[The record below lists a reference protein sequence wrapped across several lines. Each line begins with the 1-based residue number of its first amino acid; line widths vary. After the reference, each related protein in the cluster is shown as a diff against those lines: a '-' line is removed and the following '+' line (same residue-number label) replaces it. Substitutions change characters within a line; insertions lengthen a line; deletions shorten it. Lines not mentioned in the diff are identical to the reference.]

1 MSERNDMALE
11 RIKKY
16 CLWLLIGSLGLSGIL
31 GIFVIAFG
39 DFGDTEVKLLLTT
52 LTISYYSLTSL
63 TCAVGL
69 KQMPVRVMALA
80 GIAASGFGAITA
92 GVSIWGDWYGSRF
105 DIERLV
111 AVTAIWA
118 FAFAHATIL
127 SRARLKR
134 QWRPILGGVL
144 LSIFGLAL
152 LFSLMISYNF
162 DDEVAFRVAGV
173 LGILVGCGTIIVPIL
188 ARLTGP
194 AVGAGPD
201 EPYPQI
207 VVICPRCST
216 RAAMAVGR
224 DRCTRCGLTIQI
236 RILPDASA

>member
-1 MSERNDMALE
+1 MSELNKIPLE

-31 GIFVIAFG
+31 GIFVFAFG
-39 DFGDTEVKLLLTT
+39 DFGETEVKLLLTT

-63 TCAVGL
+63 VCAVGL
-69 KQMPVRVMALA
+69 KRMPVRVMALA
-80 GIAASGFGAITA
+80 GIVASGVGAIVA
-92 GVSIWGDWYGSRF
+92 GWAIWGDARW

-111 AVTAIWA
+111 AFTAIWA

-134 QWRPILGGVL
+134 KWRPILGGVL

-152 LFSLMISYNF
+152 LLSLMIAYEF
-162 DDEVAFRVAGV
+162 DDEAAFRAAGV

-201 EPYPQI
+201 EPYPQV

-216 RAAMAVGR
+216 RAAMAAGR
-224 DRCTRCGLTIQI
+224 DRCARCGLTIQI
-236 RILPDASA
+236 KILPDASA